1 MNKKLYI
8 KVQSIKQSLTNFK
21 NLWKDIDSG
30 KKLETPINILSF
42 ESSNLLINTL
52 IPRRLELLQQLHD
65 IGKSNLGKI
74 TKKFDGNQEQVEKD
88 IKVLVHTGL
97 VVQEKD
103 KYYVPWDSI
112 VTELP
117 LSLPKEKKNLQS
129 HFRPRLA
136 H

>member
-1 MNKKLYI
+1 MLK
-8 KVQSIKQSLTNFK
+8 
-21 NLWKDIDSG
+21 
-30 KKLETPINILSF
+30 ET
-42 ESSNLLINTL
+42 LLINTL